1 MRPFTIAVEGNI
13 GAGKSTLV
21 SYFKSVELFD
31 VFLEP
36 IDQWQNV
43 QGKHN
48 LLQLMYDNPISY
60 GFTFQMYEHLTR
72 VKIHTSRLSKNN
84 KFKIMERSIFTARH
98 CFIENLK
105 QKKVITDVQFGVLDA
120 WFRFLTSSLTM
131 DMRVDLIVYL
141 RTTPRVAWD
150 RVKLRARDEEKDL
163 SLEYI
168 ETIHSL
174 HETWLLGNQVPCK
187 VLVLDGDQNSEP
199 ISHAYCKLVKSILDN
214 INYWNVAQTPPHS
227 SFKY

>member
-21 SYFKSVELFD
+21 DYFKSVEFFD
-31 VFLEP
+31 VFVEP

-43 QGKHN
+43 QGKYN
-48 LLQLMYDNPISY
+48 LLQLMYDNPSSF
-60 GFTFQMYEHLTR
+60 GFAFQMYEQLTR
-72 VKIHTSRLSKNN
+72 VKIHSAPLSNN
-84 KFKIMERSIFTARH
+84 SKFKIMERSIYTARR

-105 QKKVITDVQFGVLDA
+105 QSHVITDVEFSVLDA
-120 WFRFLTSSLTM
+120 WFQFLASGLTI
-131 DMRVDLIVYL
+131 DVGVDLIVYL

-150 RVKLRARDEEKDL
+150 RVKLRARDEERDL

-174 HETWLLGNQVPCK
+174 HETWLLGNQIPCK
-187 VLVLDGDQNSEP
+187 VLVLDGDQNSVP
-199 ISHAYCKLVKSILDN
+199 LSHAYCKLVKSILDD
-214 INYWNVAQTPPHS
+214 INYFNVVQTKRHE